1 MNTADILRIN
11 KQYILENWLE
21 KLRTEIPVVKNY
33 DKTAIENGVPHLIDS
48 IIEILNTNNS
58 EKLSSHSVDHGWQRS
73 QHKAYTMKHIIKEY
87 NLLRT
92 EIFKVV
98 DENSEITSRG
108 DRDIIIDAVNYAI
121 EQAAEAFYN
130 EKQSVQV
137 NARKLAEMKADQL
150 EIEEKNKEEF
160 IQSIVHD
167 LNSPLNNIIACIEML
182 EGNIEIGEAKKVLE
196 ILRASS
202 HQAELLIE
210 DFLDV
215 GSVGAYENLPLN
227 INRVNILDELE
238 HQIKIY
244 KISYRREIELNSKKK
259 EIVAELDVNLIR
271 RAFNNLMNN
280 ALKHGLP
287 SKPISIECNQNNG
300 FLSISVH
307 NESKK
312 IPEDILNSIF
322 NRYYKVKDSTKG
334 WGIGLAFVKKVA
346 EAHGGK
352 VLVDSTSKG
361 TTFILEIPVVS
372 GSRQ

>member
-167 LNSPLNNIIACIEML
+167 LNSPLNNIVACIEML

-352 VLVDSTSKG
+352 VLVDSTSNG